1 MKQNNRLRKGILI
14 LLVFV
19 LLVLFYFIM
28 KKLDIINIES
38 YLNMKAS
45 EQRDDKVLIG
55 FSLGT
60 LKEERWLKD
69 RDILVAKV
77 KELGA
82 DIIVQNANNDDQ
94 DQMKQVKYLL
104 EQDIDVLIIVPNDL
118 EKASSAVELAKRQG
132 VKVISYD
139 RLVLKSNADLY
150 ISFDN
155 EKVGELM
162 AEYILGKVQQGN
174 VLIVNGA
181 KRDHNTKIIKQG
193 YDKVLND
200 KVKNGSIEII
210 AEEWADN
217 WMKEYAFE
225 ETVKAIQEGK
235 HIDGIIAGNDS
246 LAEGTIEALS
256 EHRMAGKVSVVGQD
270 ADLSA
275 CQRIVEGTQL
285 MTVYKPIEKLAGETA
300 RLAVMLAKGEPLNI
314 EKTIYDGKYDIP
326 YFELEPIPVDKENI
340 DTTIIKDGFHMKE
353 EIYRN

>member
-1 MKQNNRLRKGILI
+1 LQRKDKLRKGILV
-14 LLVFV
+14 LLIFV
-19 LLVLFYFIM
+19 LVLLFYFVM
-28 KKLDIINIES
+28 KRLDIIDIES
-38 YLNMKAS
+38 YFSQNTI
-45 EQRDDKVLIG
+45 EQKDEKLVIG

-69 RDILVAKV
+69 RDILIAKV
-77 KELGA
+77 KEMGA

-94 DQMKQVKYLL
+94 DQLKQVKYLL
-104 EQDIDVLIIVPNDL
+104 EQNIDVLIIVPNDL
-118 EKASSAVELAKRQG
+118 EKALSAVELAKRQG

-155 EKVGELM
+155 ERVGELM
-162 AEYILGKVQQGN
+162 AKYVVDKIHEGN
-174 VLIVNGA
+174 LLIVNGA
-181 KRDHNTKIIKQG
+181 KRDYNTKIIKQG
-193 YDKVLND
+193 YDKVLGD
-200 KVKNGSIEII
+200 KVKDESIDII

-225 ETVKAIQEGK
+225 ETVKVIQDGK
-235 HIDGIIAGNDS
+235 RVDGIIAGNDS
-246 LAEGTIEALS
+246 LAEGAIEALS
-256 EHRMAGKVSVVGQD
+256 EHRMAGKVFVVGQD

-300 RLAVMLAKGEPLNI
+300 RLAVLLAKGENLKI

-326 YFELEPIPVDKENI
+326 YYELEPIAVDKGNM
-340 DTTIIKDGFHMKE
+340 DSTIIKDGFHMME
-353 EIYRN
+353 EVYRN

>member
-1 MKQNNRLRKGILI
+1 MKQNDKLRKGILI
-14 LLVFV
+14 LLIFV
-19 LLVLFYFIM
+19 LVLLFYFVM
-28 KKLDIINIES
+28 KRLDIIDIES
-38 YLNMKAS
+38 YFSQKTVEEKDNKL
-45 EQRDDKVLIG
+45 VIG

-69 RDILVAKV
+69 RDILSAKV
-77 KELGA
+77 KEMGA

-94 DQMKQVKYLL
+94 DQLKQVKYLL
-104 EQDIDVLIIVPNDL
+104 DQNIDVLIIVPNDL
-118 EKASSAVELAKRQG
+118 EKAISAVELAKRQG

-162 AEYILGKVQQGN
+162 AKYIVNKMPQGN
-174 VLIVNGA
+174 ILIINGD
-181 KRDHNTKIIKQG
+181 KRDYNTKMIKQG
-193 YDKVLND
+193 YDKVLSD
-200 KVKNGSIEII
+200 EIKMKNVEIL
-210 AEEWADN
+210 AEDWADA

-225 ETVKAIQEGK
+225 ETVKVIQEGK
-235 HIDGIIAGNDS
+235 PIDGVIAGNDS
-246 LAEGTIEALS
+246 LAEGAIEALS
-256 EHRMAGKVSVVGQD
+256 EHRMAGKVFVVGQD

-300 RLAVMLAKGEPLNI
+300 RLAVMLAKGENLKI

-326 YFELEPIPVDKENI
+326 YYELEPIPVDKGNM
-340 DTTIIKDGFHMKE
+340 DSTIIKDGFHMKE
-353 EIYRN
+353 EVYRN

>member
-1 MKQNNRLRKGILI
+1 MKQNDKLRKGILV
-14 LLVFV
+14 LLIFV
-19 LLVLFYFIM
+19 LVLLFYFVM

-38 YLNMKAS
+38 YFNQKTF
-45 EQRDDKVLIG
+45 EQKDEKLVVG

-69 RDILVAKV
+69 RDILIAKV
-77 KELGA
+77 KEMGA

-94 DQMKQVKYLL
+94 DQLKQVKYLL
-104 EQDIDVLIIVPNDL
+104 EQNIDVLIIVPNDL
-118 EKASSAVELAKRQG
+118 EKALSAVELAKRQG

-139 RLVLKSNADLY
+139 RLVLKSNVDLY

-162 AEYILGKVQQGN
+162 AKYVVNKIQQGN
-174 VLIVNGA
+174 ILIVNGD
-181 KRDHNTKIIKQG
+181 KRDYNTKMIKQG
-193 YDKVLND
+193 YDRVLGD
-200 KVKNGSIEII
+200 KVKAENVEIL
-210 AEEWADN
+210 AEVWADA

-225 ETVKAIQEGK
+225 EMVKAIQEGK
-235 HIDGIIAGNDS
+235 RIDGVIAGNDS
-246 LAEGTIEALS
+246 LAEGAIEALS
-256 EHRMAGKVSVVGQD
+256 EHRMAGKVFVVGQD

-300 RLAVMLAKGEPLNI
+300 RLAVLLAGGGNLKI

-326 YFELEPIPVDKENI
+326 YYELEPIPVDKGNI
-340 DTTIIKDGFHMKE
+340 DSTIIKDGFHMKE
-353 EIYRN
+353 EVYRN

>member
-1 MKQNNRLRKGILI
+1 MI
-14 LLVFV
+14 LLIFV
-19 LLVLFYFIM
+19 LMLLFYFVM
-28 KKLDIINIES
+28 KRLDIIDIES
-38 YLNMKAS
+38 YFNQKTLVQNDEKL
-45 EQRDDKVLIG
+45 VIG

-69 RDILVAKV
+69 RDILIAKV
-77 KELGA
+77 KEMGA

-94 DQMKQVKYLL
+94 DQLKQVKYLL
-104 EQDIDVLIIVPNDL
+104 EQNIDVLIIVPNDL
-118 EKASSAVELAKRQG
+118 EKALNAVELAKRQG

-162 AEYILGKVQQGN
+162 AKYVVEKVHEGN

-181 KRDHNTKIIKQG
+181 KRDHNTKMIKQG
-193 YDKVLND
+193 YDRVLGD
-200 KVKNGSIEII
+200 KVKDESINII

-225 ETVKAIQEGK
+225 ETVRLIQGGK
-235 HIDGIIAGNDS
+235 RVDGIIAGNDS
-246 LAEGTIEALS
+246 LAEGAIEALS
-256 EHRMAGKVSVVGQD
+256 EHRMAGKVFVVGQD

-285 MTVYKPIEKLAGETA
+285 MTVYKPIEKLAGEAA
-300 RLAVMLAKGEPLNI
+300 RLAVMLAKGESLKI

-326 YFELEPIPVDKENI
+326 YYELEPIPVDKGNM
-340 DTTIIKDGFHMKE
+340 DSTIIKDGFHMKE
-353 EIYRN
+353 EVYRN